1 VSAGELSP
9 EEGSSDAHGHGSDD
23 AEKPEML
30 HHNGHVLVHEPE
42 PAGDAADEEH
52 HDGDDPCRCCISG
65 GGGRLRKATMA
76 PPQKNAA
83 ATMQP
88 AMIHK
93 WVDSSIIGRPCQSS
107 SMIIVGTETAR
118 TSSADPTMS
127 AQPGNRGGRMRQQD
141 RSGIWWARGSR
152 GPGRHL
158 GAGRRPRRDQISSG
172 PRTATTRD

>member
-1 VSAGELSP
+1 
-9 EEGSSDAHGHGSDD
+9 
-23 AEKPEML
+23 ML
-30 HHNGHVLVHEPE
+30 MVT
-42 PAGDAADEEH
+42 AATT
-52 HDGDDPCRCCISG
+52 PRSQRCCTATDAFSCASQSLRERPPISSTTTATTPVAAAYRVG
-65 GGGRLRKATMA
+65 ADGLRKATMA

-127 AQPGNRGGRMRQQD
+127 AQPGDRGGRMRQKD
-141 RSGIWWARGSR
+141 RSGTWLVRGSR

-158 GAGRRPRRDQISSG
+158 GPVADKGGIESVPGHVPPRLVTDVER
-172 PRTATTRD
+172 

>member
-1 VSAGELSP
+1 
-9 EEGSSDAHGHGSDD
+9 
-23 AEKPEML
+23 ML
-30 HHNGHVLVHEPE
+30 MVT
-42 PAGDAADEEH
+42 AATT
-52 HDGDDPCRCCISG
+52 PRSQRCCTATDTFSCTSQSLRESPPISSTATATNPVAAAYLVG
-65 GGGRLRKATMA
+65 ADGLRKATMA

-93 WVDSSIIGRPCQSS
+93 WVDWSIIGRPCKSS

-127 AQPGNRGGRMRQQD
+127 AQPGNRGGRMRQHAKC
-141 RSGIWWARGSR
+141 GISWVRCSR
-152 GPGRHL
+152 RPGRHL
-158 GAGRRPRRDQISSG
+158 GAGRRQRADRISSG